1 MNDVPCEA
9 TMGGAVCCC
18 SPLSQL
24 DERARALP
32 AARRAFSS
40 PFHSRERLVSRSFK
54 GREWASECES
64 KRRSGGGGE
73 EASQKKKKLEKP
85 PLFFLER
92 ERKEKLFFSLDWTS
106 FEMGPPR
113 GRSGGRRAL
122 QFPSETSKLD
132 VEDGLRYRNGS
143 EKRRRAD
150 AEAGIERE
158 IARRKKR
165 RRPSAFLSI
174 AHKRRHRGKKPL
186 AHFFS
191 LFLFFSFQPQNRNTP
206 HIWRPPTRPTP
217 ARRSCEP
224 QRRSQQRPQRAP

>member
-1 MNDVPCEA
+1 MTCHAKRRWGGLCAAVLLSLNSTNARAPCRLP
-9 TMGGAVCCC
+9 GAP
-18 SPLSQL
+18 SLPLSIL
-24 DERARALP
+24 ASALYP
-32 AARRAFSS
+32 DRSRGESGRRNAKVKGEAGAGARRR
-40 PFHSRERLVSRSFK
+40 PK
-54 GREWASECES
+54 
-64 KRRSGGGGE
+64 
-73 EASQKKKKLEKP
+73 KKKKLEKP

-150 AEAGIERE
+150 AEAGFERE

>member
-1 MNDVPCEA
+1 MTCHAKRRWGGLCAAVLLSLNSTNARAPCRLP
-9 TMGGAVCCC
+9 GAP
-18 SPLSQL
+18 SLPLSIL
-24 DERARALP
+24 ASALYP
-32 AARRAFSS
+32 DRSRGESGRRNAKVKGEAGAGARRR
-40 PFHSRERLVSRSFK
+40 P
-54 GREWASECES
+54 
-64 KRRSGGGGE
+64 
-73 EASQKKKKLEKP
+73 KKKKLEKP

-150 AEAGIERE
+150 AEAGFERE